1 MFLLCLLGLSL
12 LSLDLTHPP
21 IAEGLSLWV
30 GQPWLGAV
38 KAKAG
43 SSRSAFCVELLE
55 HTGILARDPEALEG
69 AFSRPSDEVFA
80 WS

>member
-1 MFLLCLLGLSL
+1 M
-12 LSLDLTHPP
+12 
-21 IAEGLSLWV
+21 

-38 KAKAG
+38 EAEAG
-43 SSRSAFCVELLE
+43 NSLSAFRVELLE

-69 AFSRPSDEVFA
+69 AFSWPSDEVFA